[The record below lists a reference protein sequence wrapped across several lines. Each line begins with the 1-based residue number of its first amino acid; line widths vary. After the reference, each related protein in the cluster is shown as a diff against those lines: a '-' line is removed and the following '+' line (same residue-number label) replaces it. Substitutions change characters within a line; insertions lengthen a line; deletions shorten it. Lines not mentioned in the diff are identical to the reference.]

1 MSLRVLIVDD
11 HTVLSQ
17 ALADALSLHGITDVK
32 VAAPHQLG
40 PDALL
45 ALVDS
50 VQPDVVLLDLYLGD
64 GNVSLPL
71 IPRLE
76 AAGPAVVVLTASE
89 DRAVWAQAL
98 NAGAVGV
105 LAKSVPFNDV
115 VDAVHRAAAGEPLM
129 TERERAE
136 LLGLLDD
143 SGSARNDR
151 LEPFIRLTPREQE
164 VLAALVNGESV
175 KSIARDM
182 GVSVPTVRTHI
193 RSVFDKLDVNSQRA
207 AVTLALR
214 EGWKPDQSAPGPM

>member
-17 ALADALSLHGITDVK
+17 ALADALSLHGIGDVK
-32 VAAPHQLG
+32 VAAPHQLS

-45 ALVDS
+45 LLVES

-64 GNVSLPL
+64 GKVSLPVL
-71 IPRLE
+71 PRLQ

-98 NAGAVGV
+98 NAGAAGV

-129 TERERAE
+129 TERERTE
-136 LLGLLDD
+136 LLGLLDE

-151 LEPFIRLTPREQE
+151 LEPFKRLTPREQE

-214 EGWKPDQSAPGPM
+214 EGWKPDQSPPDPM